1 MHMSDDSFGA
11 RDTLDVGGRT
21 YEIFRLD
28 ALQERYDVARLPFSL
43 KILLENLL
51 RTEGNGSVTAADI
64 EALAGWDAK
73 AQPSTEIA
81 FTPARVLMQD
91 FTGVPAVVDLAAM
104 RDAIAQMGGDAA
116 QINPLVPA
124 ELVIDHS
131 VQVDAFGT
139 RDAFRVNA
147 EREFER
153 NRERYAFLRWGQG
166 AFEHFAV
173 VPPDTGIVHQVN
185 LEYLARVVFPGPGDS
200 ARRASEGG
208 RSGPPQA
215 YPDTLVGTDS
225 HTTMV
230 NGLGVLGWGVGG
242 IEAEAAMLGQPLS
255 MLIPQVLGFRL
266 HGQLPEG
273 ATATDLVLTVTEML
287 RERGVVG
294 MFVELYGAGLAGLPI
309 ADRATIGNMSPEF
322 GSTCAIFP
330 IDSETLD
337 YLRLSGRP
345 PEQIELVEAYAR
357 EQGLWH
363 DERSETPTFSA
374 EIELDLGAVEPSLAG
389 PKRPQDR
396 VPLAR
401 ARESFREAL
410 CGYVQD
416 YDARD
421 EASAESFP
429 SSDPPADGNDRPV
442 AHDGGPSY
450 AGQATV
456 AALTGAPGQAQESP
470 AGSAAAA
477 AGVTAIPVTLAD
489 GTAVELDHGHVVIA
503 AITSCTNTSNPSV
516 MIGAGILARNALAR
530 GLSSKPWVK
539 TSLAPGSR
547 VVSAYLDRAGL
558 TEPLEALGFN
568 LVGYGCTTCIGNSGP
583 LPDEI
588 STAVNDA
595 DLAVVSVLSGNRNFE
610 GRINPDVK
618 MNYLASPPLCVA
630 YALAGTMDA
639 DIAGEPLG
647 QDEHGEDVYLRDIWP
662 SAREIAD
669 TVGEAVRADM
679 FRSSYAEVFA
689 GDERWNGLEVP
700 GGERFAWEAHS
711 TYVQL
716 PPFFQGMPVTPEPVA
731 DVRGA
736 RVLALLG
743 DSVTTDHISP
753 AGAIKRDGPAGAYL
767 QAQGVAPRDFNT
779 YGARRGN
786 HEVMMRGTFANIRL
800 RNQLAPGTEGGVTR
814 YLGAPGGGAGDGQ
827 GDGSA
832 AAEQMSIYDAAM
844 RYMREGID
852 LVVLAGRE
860 YGSGSSRDWAAK
872 GTKLLGVRAVIA
884 QSFERIHRSNLVG
897 MGVLPLQF
905 PEGESAE
912 SLGLTGEEVF
922 AIEGLADAMN
932 AGEVPREVR
941 VRAERDAGAQG
952 SDRSIEFDG
961 RVRIDTP
968 REAEYFRHGGIL
980 QYVLRALLASPPPPS
995 GPTRAQGGA

>member
-1 MHMSDDSFGA
+1 MSENSFGA
-11 RDTLDVGGRT
+11 KDTLAVGGRS

-28 ALQERYDVARLPFSL
+28 ALQQRYDVSRLPFAL

-51 RTEGNGSVTAADI
+51 RTEGAGTVTAADV
-64 EALAGWDAK
+64 EALATWDAK
-73 AQPSTEIA
+73 AEPSKEIA

-91 FTGVPAVVDLAAM
+91 LTGVPAVVDLAAM
-104 RDAIAQMGGDAA
+104 REAMAAMGGDAA
-116 QINPLVPA
+116 KINPLAPA

-139 RDAFRVNA
+139 RDAFRFNA

-153 NRERYAFLRWGQG
+153 NQERYVFLRWGQA
-166 AFEHFAV
+166 AFDNFAV

-185 LEYLARVVFPGPGDS
+185 LEYLARVVFPNESTG
-200 ARRASEGG
+200 
-208 RSGPPQA
+208 QA

-242 IEAEAAMLGQPLS
+242 IEAEAAMLGQPMS

-266 HGQLPEG
+266 HGTLPEG
-273 ATATDLVLTVTEML
+273 ATATDLVLTVTQML

-294 MFVELYGAGLAGLPI
+294 KFVEFYGAGLAGLPI

-330 IDSETLD
+330 IDAETLT
-337 YLRLSGRP
+337 YLKLSGRP
-345 PEQIELVEAYAR
+345 HEQIALVEAYAK

-363 DERSETPTFSA
+363 DESSEEPTFSDT
-374 EIELDLGAVEPSLAG
+374 IELDLASVEPSIAG

-396 VPLAR
+396 IALSR
-401 ARESFREAL
+401 AQEAFREVL
-410 CGYVQD
+410 GGYVQH

-421 EASAESFP
+421 EADAESFP
-429 SSDPPADGNDRPV
+429 SSDPPANGNDAPRPD
-442 AHDGGPSY
+442 DGGPSFVEAPASGG
-450 AGQATV
+450 AG
-456 AALTGAPGQAQESP
+456 
-470 AGSAAAA
+470 
-477 AGVTAIPVTLAD
+477 GVTVTSASATRCTLAD
-489 GTAVELDHGHVVIA
+489 GTEVALDHGHVVIA

-530 GLSSKPWVK
+530 GLRSKPWVK
-539 TSLAPGSR
+539 TSLAPGSK
-547 VVSAYLDRAGL
+547 VVTEYLDRAGL
-558 TEPLEALGFN
+558 TGPLEELGFN

-583 LPDEI
+583 LPEEI
-588 STAVNDA
+588 SAAVSEA

-630 YALAGTMDA
+630 YALAGTMDI
-639 DIAGEPLG
+639 DIVSDPLG

-662 SAREIAD
+662 SAHEIAD
-669 TVGEAVRADM
+669 TIGEAVRADM
-679 FRSSYAEVFA
+679 FRNSYSEVFA
-689 GDERWNGLEVP
+689 GDERWNGLPVP
-700 GGERFAWEAHS
+700 AGERFAWEPSS
-711 TYVQL
+711 TYVRL
-716 PPFFQGMPVTPEPVA
+716 PPYFEGMPAQPQAVKDIA
-731 DVRGA
+731 DA

-753 AGAIKRDGPAGAYL
+753 AGSIKRDGPAGLYL
-767 QAQGVAPRDFNT
+767 QEQGVDPRDFNS

-800 RNQLAPGTEGGVTR
+800 RNLLGGGDLPEGGYTH
-814 YLGAPGGGAGDGQ
+814 YLA
-827 GDGSA
+827 DGSNA
-832 AAEQMSIYDAAM
+832 QMPIYDAAI
-844 RYMREGID
+844 RYIEAGVD
-852 LVVLAGRE
+852 LVVLAGKE
-860 YGSGSSRDWAAK
+860 YGTGSSRDWAAK

-884 QSFERIHRSNLVG
+884 ESFERIHRSNLIG

-905 PEGESAE
+905 PNGQSAHT
-912 SLGLTGEEVF
+912 LGLSGEEVF
-922 AIEGLADAMN
+922 SITGLATAMQ
-932 AGEVPREVR
+932 GGGSPPRDVR
-941 VRAERDAGAQG
+941 VSAQPPSG
-952 SDRSIEFDG
+952 EAIEFDA

-968 REAEYFRHGGIL
+968 READYFRHGGIL
-980 QYVLRALLASPPPPS
+980 EFVLRNLLA
-995 GPTRAQGGA
+995 G